1 MSVAPDP
8 SASRGSIALQPSYFT
23 SSLYIQPLRQDLA
36 DLISLYA
43 TQIEAAV
50 HPFELFKQLWT
61 GQGWFWLHTR
71 VHDGR
76 ARQTF
81 VSTTERVFIG
91 TISNIS
97 SFARFSLDIIPTE
110 KLFNGVQP
118 LHQAVALFA
127 LYTFHS
133 TQPSTSAPP
142 TSYCATNI
150 AIPIGL
156 LDLIYQKNPAHMY
169 FLDVYKTLL
178 TLPSRLE
185 EAGLSRLKPYVIH
198 VLDLLLEAQTFH
210 VHPDS
215 SLKAQNPSQVP
226 REVVVPEGQD
236 VSAFLQTTGRE
247 IAEPE
252 ATTSAPAKKKGRPSK
267 RDKIRKA
274 KEALVSLEKYINKN
288 AVPRAAPLLA
298 LDDEVTSPP
307 EMAHVVF
314 GQAPHTS
321 LANYGRRKDDL
332 LDAIQSTDPSG
343 SSRAALQRA
352 NESVLARLKQIDA
365 MAAEQGLEVGGE
377 GGDQTGL
384 ERVQR
389 AVDELQHS
397 SGAGAGGGILGLL
410 EGAGMEAGTN

>member
-1 MSVAPDP
+1 
-8 SASRGSIALQPSYFT
+8 
-23 SSLYIQPLRQDLA
+23 
-36 DLISLYA
+36 
-43 TQIEAAV
+43 
-50 HPFELFKQLWT
+50 
-61 GQGWFWLHTR
+61 
-71 VHDGR
+71 
-76 ARQTF
+76 
-81 VSTTERVFIG
+81 
-91 TISNIS
+91 
-97 SFARFSLDIIPTE
+97 
-110 KLFNGVQP
+110 
-118 LHQAVALFA
+118 
-127 LYTFHS
+127 
-133 TQPSTSAPP
+133 
-142 TSYCATNI
+142 
-150 AIPIGL
+150 
-156 LDLIYQKNPAHMY
+156 MY

-185 EAGLSRLKPYVIH
+185 EAGLSRLKPYLIH

-332 LDAIQSTDPSG
+332 LDAIQSTDSSG